1 MAVPKQRRSKAKKRT
16 RRSCWKLTMPN
27 LVACGNCS
35 ALSYPHRACTECG
48 FYKGRQVLQI
58 KEKQPKKDS

>member
-16 RRSCWKLTMPN
+16 KRACWKLDMPN
-27 LVACGNCS
+27 LIKCKNCGV
-35 ALSYPHRACTECG
+35 LSHPHRACTSCG

-58 KEKQPKKDS
+58 KDKSKKDS